1 MRPNPRVQP
10 TAQTRRDWISSLRS
24 AAADT
29 TVVPDESGDP
39 YSSTRYYKG
48 PAMRVSIPVLV
59 RLRARIW
66 SVKKWWNL
74 TVRGSRRYER
84 IFVDGTAFDQAKS
97 DHDFLLGLHLLRFT
111 SRIRSYQR
119 IYLRIPNDGQL
130 PNTQDR
136 ENVNL
141 LLGATL
147 YEGLKDFAKLQN
159 ELRKLKSFDAVVPV
173 VKRLNRA
180 LSSAKS
186 DVNPALE
193 VLRNKV
199 VFHFDREILPEAL
212 SKIRQ
217 TPPFDLLL
225 GATGRNADI
234 IYPLIED
241 ALLSFMISKDTGSG
255 TDFEKY
261 DNLLSNMLRYGEE
274 LVHVNSKLALE
285 LLEPWIRVER
295 APLQRARSWQS
306 GDQNKVKE
314 DEA

>member
-199 VFHFDREILPEAL
+199 VFHFDREILQRRFQKSVRRRRLISFSARPAVT
-212 SKIRQ
+212 Q
-217 TPPFDLLL
+217 TSSTPSSRTPSS
-225 GATGRNADI
+225 
-234 IYPLIED
+234 P
-241 ALLSFMISKDTGSG
+241 S
-255 TDFEKY
+255 
-261 DNLLSNMLRYGEE
+261 
-274 LVHVNSKLALE
+274 
-285 LLEPWIRVER
+285 
-295 APLQRARSWQS
+295 
-306 GDQNKVKE
+306 
-314 DEA
+314 